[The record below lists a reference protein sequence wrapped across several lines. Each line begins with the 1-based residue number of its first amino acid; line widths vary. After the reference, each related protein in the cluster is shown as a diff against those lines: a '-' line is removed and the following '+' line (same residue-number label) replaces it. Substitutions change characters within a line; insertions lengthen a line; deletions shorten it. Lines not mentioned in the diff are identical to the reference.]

1 MDFHE
6 RLFVEMDEDVMN
18 EVRGVIHAHSSL
30 SADGSV
36 DYGAMRSFFAR
47 QGLSFACVTE
57 HAQGMSAGAISR
69 MIIECRGS
77 SEGGFLLIPGL
88 ELDSLSVCFLGIRE
102 GKIDTKD
109 ERALFQSLRPLSELC
124 IISRPVDVGFDLPAW
139 LLDACDGVE
148 IWNLES
154 DGFHFP
160 RPESQRL
167 LELMRAR
174 RPNTVGLPGLD
185 FHHED
190 GFQPLAVQIDASLD
204 AESVL
209 AEIRAGRFRIL
220 KGDRPID
227 DFTPLE
233 RNLLRASLYASD
245 AARHF
250 KGSRGRCK
258 YRAGRAP

>member
-1 MDFHE
+1 MTE
-6 RLFVEMDEDVMN
+6 L
-18 EVRGVIHAHSSL
+18 RGVIHAHSSL
-30 SADGSV
+30 SADGSI
-36 DYGAMRSFFAR
+36 DYAAMRSFFAR

-57 HAQGMSAGAISR
+57 HAQGLSAAAISR
-69 MIIECRGS
+69 VVQECRAS
-77 SEGGFLLIPGL
+77 SDSSFLLIPGL
-88 ELDSLSVCFLGIRE
+88 ELDSLSVCFLGVRE
-102 GKIDTKD
+102 GKIDPSH
-109 ERALFQSLRPLSELC
+109 ERNLFESLHLLSEMCL
-124 IISRPVDVGFDLPAW
+124 ISRPVDVGFDLPAW
-139 LLDACDGVE
+139 LLDSCDGVE

-154 DGFHFP
+154 DGFHYP

-190 GFQPLAVQIDASLD
+190 GFQPLSVEIEASLD
-204 AESVL
+204 VESVL
-209 AEIRAGRFRIL
+209 SEIRAGRFRIM

-227 DFTPLE
+227 EFTALE

-250 KGSRGRCK
+250 KASRGRCR
-258 YRAGRAP
+258 YRAGRVP